1 MSSSLHDLVK
11 VQTVFSL
18 CAVIVLFIPVW
29 FYTTQVHRATL
40 PVEAV
45 RSLLVPTELRFT
57 NRFYLDIQS
66 EDGAHTNA
74 KEIATSIE
82 SQLNSVFVDDTLAGF
97 RFTIDVNDSASEDT
111 SNGVYS
117 LKVRCGT
124 KSVKDEGSVL
134 VDVERQLIIQT
145 ITSCA
150 DYQAISTQIIAAV
163 GGLFVT
169 EKKDFIAIK
178 SEATTNDPASMRKI
192 KFANEY
198 QLMFNLLNAD
208 PQSLLTDWDIES
220 AIKGML
226 FVNIMQ
232 KLYDIKITSQIQYFT
247 TLAIQPDSVGNSN
260 ILYPNHLPHFI
271 NSAEWGFDGSS
282 VSTSPPINFVIY
294 VPTQTQTPLYI
305 ASLNEKNS
313 PLVETNAFSIPQ
325 WGGIAIVNPD
335 YTSNKIETSS
345 QTLVKVYKLDAQE
358 LEGPMNVFL
367 EQMRGLLGVKTV
379 ELGSAERLLP
389 GFTFKYAGSSSGI
402 TKWELDRLT
411 RFTTIKNIED
421 AISTLNSLVA
431 LIESMENMVVLDH
444 IRDEITL
451 SLKSIYKVQQI
462 LSSSNA
468 LSIDELGQN
477 QYDVA
482 LAASRVAIT
491 AAERAFFD
499 PTMVSLLYFPDEHK
513 LAVYLPLFLPVL
525 VPLFSTIVQEIKK
538 KIQQRKDVKKAKTE

>member
-1 MSSSLHDLVK
+1 MSSLHDWVK
-11 VQTVFSL
+11 VQTVISL

-29 FYTTQVHRATL
+29 FYTTQVHRAAL

-45 RSLLVPTELRFT
+45 RSLLAPTELVWPSSFKFTTEQNASLQRFT
-57 NRFYLDIQS
+57 NRFHLNIQS
-66 EDGAHTNA
+66 EDGAQTNL
-74 KEIATSIE
+74 KEIAFSAE
-82 SQLNSVFVDDTLAGF
+82 SQLNSVFIDDVPTGL
-97 RFTIDVNDSASEDT
+97 RFTIDVNDNASEDV

-117 LKVRCGT
+117 LKVQCGA

-134 VDVERQLIIQT
+134 VDVDRQLNIQT
-145 ITSCA
+145 TTSCA
-150 DYQAISTQIIAAV
+150 DTQTISTQIIAAI

-169 EKKDFIAIK
+169 EKKDFVEIK
-178 SEATTNDPASMRKI
+178 TDATTNDPASMRKI

-208 PQSLLTDWDIES
+208 PQSLLMDWDIEA
-220 AIKGML
+220 AINDYFL
-226 FVNIMQ
+226 NFINILR

-247 TLAIQPDSVGNSN
+247 TLAIQPDIVGNTN
-260 ILYPNHLPHFI
+260 ILYPHHLPHFI

-294 VPTQTQTPLYI
+294 IPTHSQCPLYI
-305 ASLNEKNS
+305 ASSDEKNS

-325 WGGIAIVNPD
+325 WGGIVVFNPD

-345 QTLVKVYKLDAQE
+345 QTRVKTYKLDAQE

-389 GFTFKYAGSSSGI
+389 RFTFKYVGSSAGI

-411 RFTTIKNIED
+411 RFTTVKNIED
-421 AISTLNSLVA
+421 AISTLNSLIT

-451 SLKSIYKVQQI
+451 SLNSIYKVQQI
-462 LSSSNA
+462 LSSSNTLA
-468 LSIDELGQN
+468 INELGQN

-525 VPLFSTIVQEIKK
+525 GM
-538 KIQQRKDVKKAKTE
+538 